1 MSLLSKYREGG
12 KRLLDDAATGNRMP
26 PRVSIGS
33 NRFTLID
40 HAGQR
45 IEVPFM
51 PDGAALDV
59 VFIDR
64 NENMSKLLW
73 NLEGTYNSNEV
84 APPLCFSDNGV
95 GPSTMSSEPQSATC
109 SGCRHNVIGSAISK
123 ISGARMK
130 LCGDLKKF
138 AVVIKG
144 FPNVYEFAIKPG
156 SFKAWN
162 NYTNW
167 LSMQK
172 MPDGGRPDLS
182 DIVTRVR
189 FSGQGILSFE
199 GLEMTPNDVAEQVI
213 EIWER
218 NKTND
223 ITGQMIGRYD
233 QPVQAVLAAP
243 AETKLAALE
252 MPKQS
257 VSPPPMQEQQASSIF
272 TQQPPAKKVTRAK
285 KEEVQPAQPAQP
297 VAPPYRS
304 SPPADISARLD
315 SLFKLPPAK

>member
-1 MSLLSKYREGG
+1 
-12 KRLLDDAATGNRMP
+12 
-26 PRVSIGS
+26 
-33 NRFTLID
+33 
-40 HAGQR
+40 
-45 IEVPFM
+45 
-51 PDGAALDV
+51 
-59 VFIDR
+59 
-64 NENMSKLLW
+64 
-73 NLEGTYNSNEV
+73 
-84 APPLCFSDNGV
+84 
-95 GPSTMSSEPQSATC
+95 
-109 SGCRHNVIGSAISK
+109 
-123 ISGARMK
+123 MK

-138 AVVIKG
+138 AVVVKG
-144 FPNVYEFAIKPG
+144 FPNVYEFEIKPG

-172 MPDGGRPDLS
+172 MPDDGRPDLS

-199 GLEMTPNDVAEQVI
+199 GLEMTPDDVAEQVI

-243 AETKLAALE
+243 TETKLAALE
-252 MPKQS
+252 MPQQS
-257 VSPPPMQEQQASSIF
+257 VSPPPMQAQKQQDSSIF
-272 TQQPPAKKVTRAK
+272 TQQPPAKKVTTRAK
-285 KEEVQPAQPAQP
+285 KEEVAAPVQPAQP
-297 VAPPYRS
+297 VAPPQRS

>member
-1 MSLLSKYREGG
+1 MSLLSKYREGH

-26 PRVSIGS
+26 PRVSISG

-45 IEVPFM
+45 VEVPFM
-51 PDGAALDV
+51 QDGPALDV
-59 VFIDR
+59 VFVDR

-73 NLEGTYNSNEV
+73 NLEGTYNPSEV

-95 GPSTMSSEPQSATC
+95 GPSSMSQDPQSATC
-109 SGCRHNVIGSAISK
+109 VGCRHNVIGSAISK
-123 ISGARMK
+123 ISNARIK

-138 AVVIKG
+138 AVVVKG
-144 FPNVYEFAIKPG
+144 FPNVYEFEVKPG

-189 FSGQGILSFE
+189 FSGQGLLSFE
-199 GLEMTPNDVAEQVI
+199 GLEMTPDDVAEQVV

-233 QPVQAVLAAP
+233 QPVQHVIAAP
-243 AETKLAALE
+243 AESKMVALD

-272 TQQPPAKKVTRAK
+272 TQQAPAKKTARTK
-285 KEEVQPAQPAQP
+285 KEEVAAVQPAQP
-297 VAPPYRS
+297 VAPPQRS